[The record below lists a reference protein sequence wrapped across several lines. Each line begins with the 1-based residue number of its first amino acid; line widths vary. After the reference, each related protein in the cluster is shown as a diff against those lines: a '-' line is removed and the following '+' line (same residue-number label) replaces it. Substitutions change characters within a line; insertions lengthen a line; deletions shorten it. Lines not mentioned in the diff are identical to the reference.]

1 MSRNLELIKNIKK
14 DNEEIQKS
22 IMNFEN
28 TLNTQTLEMS
38 NVQYLTAAKTLQRL
52 LLKEIKPVI
61 KRLREKQYR
70 KILKE
75 SSNNDRNS
83 IDYNLRL
90 IYAGYP
96 YMAIERLNKIIG
108 SAEETKE
115 KRLQALFHLGKFHIN
130 GTLGSLG
137 ESVANDLEVA
147 VSSLIKS
154 YKLGNADAG
163 YWIGRIEEQ
172 LVNYK
177 GAIKI
182 YSELEGKNNELSKRR
197 LSYIKSSNNVYN
209 TSKPLSK

>member
-1 MSRNLELIKNIKK
+1 MSRNLDLIKNIKK

-115 KRLQALFHLGKFHIN
+115 KDCRHYF
-130 GTLGSLG
+130 T
-137 ESVANDLEVA
+137 
-147 VSSLIKS
+147 
-154 YKLGNADAG
+154 
-163 YWIGRIEEQ
+163 
-172 LVNYK
+172 
-177 GAIKI
+177 
-182 YSELEGKNNELSKRR
+182 
-197 LSYIKSSNNVYN
+197 
-209 TSKPLSK
+209 

>member
-182 YSELEGKNNELSKRR
+182 YSELEGKNNKLSKRR

>member
-182 YSELEGKNNELSKRR
+182 YSELEGKNNELSKKR
-197 LSYIKSSNNVYN
+197 LSYIKSSNNIYN

>member
-1 MSRNLELIKNIKK
+1 MSRNLDLIKNIKK